1 MPCHQTAT
9 WWSRLLHGL
18 IWVENA
24 TLISLLGLMVVL
36 AGTQIIFRNLL
47 NLNLIGVDQLL
58 RLLVLWVAL
67 LGAVAASREDKHIS
81 VDLFSRLLPAR
92 TRVAVRVILDLFTT
106 TVCILIAWHA
116 ARFVASERA
125 AGSMVTALI
134 PMWIAQLILPVAF
147 TLIALRYVLHLVKHL
162 HEAVTD
168 RMTAR

>member
-1 MPCHQTAT
+1 VSVC
-9 WWSRLLHGL
+9 
-18 IWVENA
+18 V
-24 TLISLLGLMVVL
+24 LM
-36 AGTQIIFRNLL
+36 
-47 NLNLIGVDQLL
+47 
-58 RLLVLWVAL
+58 
-67 LGAVAASREDKHIS
+67 
-81 VDLFSRLLPAR
+81 
-92 TRVAVRVILDLFTT
+92 
-106 TVCILIAWHA
+106 AWHA